1 VSLQGFYLLPHPP
14 IVLPEIG
21 KGEERKISDTS
32 SSMDAVGKE
41 IAEKSPDTIILVT
54 PHGTMFQDA
63 IALSYEDDVSGNL
76 KNFGVPDVSM
86 KLDINKSLTNKI
98 YELAY
103 QEGIPSVMAT
113 DSLLNKYNASV
124 FLDHGAM
131 VPLYFINRHYKSY
144 KLVHITYAPLS
155 DIDLYK
161 FGIAVNR
168 AVEELNEN
176 AVFIASGDLSHKLK
190 DEGPYGYSP
199 FGEKFDREFLRH
211 LEEGDVKGVFSMDK
225 ELVCNAGECGRR
237 SIAILLGTLD
247 GRKFHGELLS
257 YEGPFGVGY
266 GIMKFNVI
274 SEDSPKLEELES
286 IRRADYEKK
295 QHQSDPYVKLARES
309 LTTYLNTGEAMKG
322 IPDYVT
328 DEMKDSKRGVF
339 VSLKKQGELRG
350 CIGTILPT
358 TNSIAEEIIRNAI
371 EAGVSDPRFYEVE
384 KEELMDIDFS
394 VDVLTEPEPS
404 SKEELNPKEYGVIVK
419 SKGRTGLLLPDL
431 EEVNTVEEQLSIA
444 LQKAGIKPYE
454 EYSIERFRVIRHK
467 EE

>member
-1 VSLQGFYLLPHPP
+1 
-14 IVLPEIG
+14 
-21 KGEERKISDTS
+21 
-32 SSMDAVGKE
+32 
-41 IAEKSPDTIILVT
+41 
-54 PHGTMFQDA
+54 
-63 IALSYEDDVSGNL
+63 
-76 KNFGVPDVSM
+76 
-86 KLDINKSLTNKI
+86 
-98 YELAY
+98 
-103 QEGIPSVMAT
+103 
-113 DSLLNKYNASV
+113 
-124 FLDHGAM
+124 
-131 VPLYFINRHYKSY
+131 
-144 KLVHITYAPLS
+144 
-155 DIDLYK
+155 
-161 FGIAVNR
+161 
-168 AVEELNEN
+168 VEELNEN

-199 FGEKFDREFLRH
+199 FGEKFDREFLHH

-247 GRKFHGELLS
+247 GRKFNGELLS

-286 IRRADYEKK
+286 IRRADYERK

-328 DEMKDSKRGVF
+328 DEMKDAKRGVF

-350 CIGTILPT
+350 CIGTILPA

-419 SKGRTGLLLPDL
+419 SKGKTGLLLPDL
-431 EEVNTVEEQLSIA
+431 EEVNTIEEQLSIA
-444 LQKAGIKPYE
+444 LKKAGIKPYE

>member
-1 VSLQGFYLLPHPP
+1 MSLQGFYLLPHPP

-32 SSMDAVGKE
+32 SSMDAVGKD
-41 IAEKSPDTIILVT
+41 IAEISPGTIILVT
-54 PHGTMFQDA
+54 PHGMMFQNA
-63 IALSYEDDVSGNL
+63 IALSYEDEISGNL
-76 KNFGVPDVSM
+76 RNFGVPDISM
-86 KLDINKSLTNKI
+86 KFNINKSLTNKI
-98 YELAY
+98 YELSY
-103 QEGIPSVMAT
+103 EEGIPSVMT
-113 DSLLNKYNASV
+113 SNSLLKKYNASL

-131 VPLYFINRHYKSY
+131 VPLYFINRHYKNY

-155 DIDLYK
+155 DIELYK
-161 FGIAVNR
+161 FGIAINK

-190 DEGPYGYSP
+190 DEGPYGFSS
-199 FGEKFDREFLRH
+199 FGEKFDTEFLHH
-211 LEEGDVKGVFSMDK
+211 LEEGDVRGVFSMDK

-237 SIAILLGTLD
+237 SIAVLLGTLD
-247 GRKFHGELLS
+247 GRKFNGELLS

-274 SEDSPKLEELES
+274 SEDTSKLGELES

-295 QHQSDPYVKLARES
+295 QHQSDPYVRLARES
-309 LTTYLNTGEAMKG
+309 LTSYLKTGEAMKE

-328 DEMKDSKRGVF
+328 DEMKNSRRGAF
-339 VSLKKQGELRG
+339 VSLKKHGELRG

-384 KEELMDIDFS
+384 EEELMDIDFS

-404 SKEELNPKEYGVIVK
+404 VREELNPKEYGVIVK

-431 EEVNTVEEQLSIA
+431 EEVDTVEEQLSIA

-467 EE
+467 EK